1 MIAPRKYVHMFLIF
15 SELIIIGI
23 ICLIMAIYTIRP
35 KKHSK
40 YIVWIASKIL
50 TVNKLIKQN
59 NYEIYPIL
67 DINSNNIKKFY
78 NQNYETLLKHS
89 NKNCE
94 NYYKKYGLLDILG
107 NIMCIPEN
115 EECPINE
122 VIVDYDFKYDEYI
135 SKGYKVSFLE
145 RLSSGYNLYYTNK
158 AINNKIVAKLDLFD
172 TYPKYITEDN
182 FIFDSDTYKRN
193 SFETIGVSSF
203 DDDNDWDDR
212 DDFGGSGGDDIGA
225 GEGGFRNLIGGYH
238 GDEKTTRY
246 INNSFNAI
254 DNVDKSFQYVGNNLY
269 IGNYIGFRDYN
280 NKKTFMDIDLYYLFL
295 YPFPN
300 EISFYLCCPHVV
312 SYIMLIVISL
322 TRCCHKDQPNEGS
335 NKKKL

>member
-1 MIAPRKYVHMFLIF
+1 MIAPRKYVHMLLIF

-35 KKHSK
+35 KKYSK

-89 NKNCE
+89 NKNRE
-94 NYYKKYGLLDILG
+94 KYYKKYGLLDILG

-135 SKGYKVSFLE
+135 SKGYKVAFLE

-158 AINNKIVAKLDLFD
+158 AINNKIVAKLDFFD

-182 FIFDSDTYKRN
+182 FM
-193 SFETIGVSSF
+193 G
-203 DDDNDWDDR
+203 W
-212 DDFGGSGGDDIGA
+212 
-225 GEGGFRNLIGGYH
+225 
-238 GDEKTTRY
+238 
-246 INNSFNAI
+246 
-254 DNVDKSFQYVGNNLY
+254 
-269 IGNYIGFRDYN
+269 
-280 NKKTFMDIDLYYLFL
+280 
-295 YPFPN
+295 
-300 EISFYLCCPHVV
+300 
-312 SYIMLIVISL
+312 
-322 TRCCHKDQPNEGS
+322 
-335 NKKKL
+335 